1 MADQG
6 GLKRT
11 DADQFGPKT
20 AQKWMYALCFKPEPD
35 SVKSVRPPF
44 LVSRADLSARVYLA
58 HLSALF
64 WSAASDIHPW
74 KNISCAQASRS
85 GRVLTYVIAYRSNG
99 HYMPST
105 RSNNSQASEGKSP
118 PFLVNRADWSA
129 FVCLAHLS
137 ALFSSADQSCHL
149 ATVSYLF
156 PRTKLKLCCD

>member
-35 SVKSVRPPF
+35 SVKSVCPPF

-105 RSNNSQASEGKSP
+105 RSSNKQVSEGKESVL
-118 PFLVNRADWSA
+118 FEINSGLVRLFKKQGGLVRLVYWSALLKCWKISILVN
-129 FVCLAHLS
+129 
-137 ALFSSADQSCHL
+137 
-149 ATVSYLF
+149 
-156 PRTKLKLCCD
+156 